1 MLLMRWSVRNTRVE
15 TELRGLRLA
24 VVDEQ
29 ARELLA
35 GSGTVLCCCC
45 CYSGCRT
52 RQLIVTCRVGEL
64 AYRPQLAQPMTPPV
78 AGPLQLWR
86 LLSIWTGPVQTVPRF
101 VWPPGLCL
109 DCLTV

>member
-1 MLLMRWSVRNTRVE
+1 MKWSVRNTRVE
-15 TELRGLRLA
+15 TGLRGLRLV

-35 GSGTVLCCCC
+35 GSGTVLLLLLQWLH
-45 CYSGCRT
+45 GCRT

-78 AGPLQLWR
+78 VGPLQPGGSSRSGLA
-86 LLSIWTGPVQTVPRF
+86 LSTRSV
-101 VWPPGLCL
+101 
-109 DCLTV
+109 CLTVCMAVWTVWTV